1 MPGLEIPGEFLRH
14 AILNTV
20 VPHAPGLDIEG
31 AFTSALEDGADD
43 LPSVLSSIPQ
53 RTLLFFGIQQAFTLT
68 AIRNLLI
75 ASASDE
81 FLPVRVVL
89 RLSDCTEAVLKHYLP
104 RLEVRLDVYAVNPA
118 ESVGENP
125 TPTREVIF
133 SGLVDTA
140 EEPLVVFNEFEG
152 DEGTGNHVY
161 LIWNIETFLRRPRN
175 RIQHPA
181 LLFMASA
188 SLNPSEA
195 CRPEDPEDD
204 YLPSLVPASMNMLQ
218 PLSGDKSL
226 AHKDP
231 FLPASRLLRVVPTTS
246 NEDPIYNI
254 QQHHG
259 NPFRVVTAASARIR
273 YSRLNSYSGL
283 PTTVAS
289 LDFEVTPFLSS
300 EVSFDKAN
308 LHLSDGTIESLSDIP
323 GLSLPLTCR
332 PRDDVTLVYKLTPEY
347 GPETNPS
354 TTAVMSVLEISL
366 GAVILLADD
375 CKPRISMEWRTNVD
389 FSLALNPTFG
399 GPSPALQRNNRP
411 TSLSMPLG
419 HSSQQSTATANRSS
433 LRERAYSVTDIG
445 VTISFSG
452 PSRVQVGSPFSWGVF
467 IVNRSVIPRKFALI
481 AIPRRKRVDPR
492 GHVARPSSSSIS
504 SRKEDHVAEAVTD
517 DNIVHA
523 MQKSVAGQ
531 EAELISLS
539 TDIRVG
545 PLLPGTC
552 HSTEI
557 KLLPLATGPLHLD
570 AVRLV
575 DVNTNETTD
584 IRDLPDI
591 LADDQPRSSA

>member
-14 AILNTV
+14 AVLDTV

-31 AFTSALEDGADD
+31 SLSSALEDGADD
-43 LPSVLSSIPQ
+43 LPSVLSAIPQ
-53 RTLLFFGIQQAFTLT
+53 RSLLFF
-68 AIRNLLI
+68 
-75 ASASDE
+75 DE
-81 FLPVRVVL
+81 FLPVRIVL
-89 RLSDCTEAVLKHYLP
+89 RLSDCTESTLKHYLP
-104 RLEVRLDVYAVNPA
+104 RLEVKLDVFAVDPT
-118 ESVGENP
+118 ESVAENP
-125 TPTREVIF
+125 TPTREIIF
-133 SGLVDTA
+133 SGLVDTE

-161 LIWNIETFLRRPRN
+161 LIWNIETFIRRPRN
-175 RIQHPA
+175 RIQHPS
-181 LLFMASA
+181 LLFIASA

-204 YLPSLVPASMNMLQ
+204 YLPPLVPASTNMLQ
-218 PLSGDKSL
+218 PLSGDKTLS
-226 AHKDP
+226 HKEP

-246 NEDPIYNI
+246 YEDPIYNI
-254 QQHHG
+254 QQSQGH
-259 NPFRVVTAASARIR
+259 PLRVVPAASARIR
-273 YSRLNSYSGL
+273 YARLSSYNGM
-283 PTTVAS
+283 PQTVAS
-289 LDFEVTPFLSS
+289 LDFEVTPFLNC
-300 EVSFDKAN
+300 EVSFEKADIQ
-308 LHLSDGTIESLSDIP
+308 LSEGTIEPLSNIP
-323 GLSLPLTCR
+323 GLTLPLTCR

-354 TTAVMSVLEISL
+354 STAIISTLDISL
-366 GAVILLADD
+366 GAIILLSDD
-375 CKPRISMEWRTNVD
+375 CKPRIAMEWRTNVD
-389 FSLALNPTFG
+389 FSMALNPTFG
-399 GPSPALQRNNRP
+399 GPSQALQRNNRP
-411 TSLSMPLG
+411 TSLSV
-419 HSSQQSTATANRSS
+419 STNQPGVTPNNRSS
-433 LRERAYSVTDIG
+433 LRERAYSVTDVG

-452 PSRVQVGSPFSWGVF
+452 PSRVHVGTPFAWGVF
-467 IVNRSVIPRKFALI
+467 IVNRSNIPRKFALI
-481 AIPRRKRVDPR
+481 AIPRRKRTDPR

-504 SRKEDHVAEAVTD
+504 SRKENEVAEAVTD

-523 MQKSVAGQ
+523 MQKNVTGQ

-557 KLLPLATGPLHLD
+557 KLLPLATGPLHLE

-591 LADDQPRSSA
+591 LADDQPRAST